1 MQSTRIVSSQP
12 CTLITGATG
21 FLGHYVL
28 AELLRRR
35 LPCVAIVRP
44 PLVESVSR
52 LEQLLSDLGV
62 NLGQALRYGALRLL
76 EGDLARSSALHLP
89 HRCSRTIHCAASTRF
104 TAHESGEPTLTNVQG
119 TANLLNLAARAG
131 IHEFHH
137 ISTAFVCGRT
147 TTCAA
152 ETVAEREPDSHNE
165 YERSKWE
172 SERLCVD
179 WSRRHGARLTI
190 HRPSIIVGAFDSG
203 RATKFDGFYLTAR
216 ATELIERRQARA
228 VNSINGPRR
237 QISLRVRARA
247 QDPQNIVPVDWV
259 ARMITAVA
267 IEPTLQGRTYHLVN
281 PAPPTNRMIQH
292 ALEEHFGIAGSTLVA
307 PEAYPTSG
315 LNAEERIF
323 GHISRPIAHYM
334 VDTPHFDRTNVRRA
348 ESHLGLACPTYD
360 TKALQRLVR
369 HAQQVNWGRS
379 STGILPPD
387 DAAYAHFFERF
398 LPENV
403 RRSRIAQAA
412 AVDASIRF
420 VIGDDPQDDWLCRF
434 DQGNLVK
441 VARAQPQ
448 LHEDFGY
455 RATHG
460 AFWSA
465 ISGRVHPQELFL
477 SGEAEIFGDA
487 ERALKMAMILNAF
500 FREFPFDEEA
510 LLQHSQQRRSA

>member
-44 PLVESVSR
+44 PLAESESR
-52 LEQLLSDLGV
+52 LEQLLSDLRV
-62 NLGQALRYGALRLL
+62 SADEALRCGLLRTL
-76 EGDLARSSALHLP
+76 EGDLVRSSSLHLP
-89 HRCSRTIHCAASTRF
+89 RNCCRIIHCAASTRF
-104 TAHESGEPTLTNVQG
+104 SAHKSGEPTLTNVRG

-131 IHEFHH
+131 IQELHQ
-137 ISTAFVCGRT
+137 ISTAFVCGRA
-147 TTCAA
+147 TTCAV
-152 ETVAEREPDSHNE
+152 ELVAESEPESHNE

-179 WSRRHGARLTI
+179 WSRKYGARLTI

-216 ATELIERRQARA
+216 ATELIERRHARA
-228 VNSINGPRR
+228 VNSIDGSRR

-247 QDPQNIVPVDWV
+247 HDRKNIVPVDWV

-267 IEPTLQGRTYHLVN
+267 MDPTLQGRTYHLVN
-281 PAPPTNRMIQH
+281 PAPPTNFMIQR
-292 ALEEHFGIAGSTLVA
+292 ALEDYFGIAGSTLVA
-307 PEAYPTSG
+307 PEVYPTSG

-323 GHISRPIAHYM
+323 EHISRPIAHYI

-348 ESHLGLACPTYD
+348 ESHLGLRCPTYD
-360 TKALQRLVR
+360 TEALQRLVR
-369 HAQQVNWGRS
+369 HAQRVNWGRN
-379 STGILPPD
+379 STRISPPD
-387 DAAYAHFFERF
+387 DAAYAQFFERF
-398 LPENV
+398 LPENI
-403 RRSRIAQAA
+403 RRSRIAKAA

-420 VIGDDPQDDWLCRF
+420 VIGDDPQDNWLCRF
-434 DQGNLVK
+434 DQGHLVQ

-455 RATHG
+455 RATPG

-465 ISGRVHPQELFL
+465 ISGRAHPQELFL
-477 SGEAEIFGDA
+477 SGEAEIFGDT

-500 FREFPFDEEA
+500 FHEFPFDEEA
-510 LLQHSQQRRSA
+510 LLPHSQQRRSA